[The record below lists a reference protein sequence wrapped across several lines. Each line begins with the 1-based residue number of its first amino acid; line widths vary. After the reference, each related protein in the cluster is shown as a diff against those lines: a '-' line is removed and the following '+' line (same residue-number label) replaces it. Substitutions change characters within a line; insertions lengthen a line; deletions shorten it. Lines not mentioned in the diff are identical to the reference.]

1 MNACGF
7 VNWQHKEQKGKLP
20 KVEACAAEKQQQPK
34 LKQQEEEGSRALDG
48 QQSSSRDICMMA
60 RILSRQM
67 MARPR
72 GQDGFE
78 GRKVL

>member
-48 QQSSSRDICMMA
+48 QQSSRDLDGQQSSRG
-60 RILSRQM
+60 
-67 MARPR
+67 
-72 GQDGFE
+72 GQQQT
-78 GRKVL
+78 

>member
-34 LKQQEEEGSRALDG
+34 LKQQEEEGSGDLDG
-48 QQSSSRDICMMA
+48 QQSS
-60 RILSRQM
+60 
-67 MARPR
+67 R
-72 GQDGFE
+72 GGQQQT
-78 GRKVL
+78 

>member
-34 LKQQEEEGSRALDG
+34 LKQQQRRAAEPLMASRAAEEGS
-48 QQSSSRDICMMA
+48 SRPDICMMA
-60 RILSRQM
+60 RI
-67 MARPR
+67 
-72 GQDGFE
+72 
-78 GRKVL
+78 